1 MIVIGLLWMFIDL
14 GFLRPLE
21 RHTIERWG
29 MVQR

>member
-1 MIVIGLLWMFIDL
+1 MILLGLLWLMIDL

-21 RHTIERWG
+21 RYTVERWG